1 MKMYPMRAPIAVS
14 KLPLAV
20 ASCLLLSACAVG
32 PDYKRPPAPVV
43 SGYLP
48 HTPAVP
54 DGAQAFVHAQDIP
67 GQWWTLFHSAPLNA
81 LVTQALTANP
91 DLAAAQASL
100 RAAREAVYAQEGFY
114 LPSVSALASPSR
126 TKTATR
132 SVSPASGTGN
142 PYFSLFTGQV
152 SVAYTPDVFGANRRQ
167 VENLVAAAQ
176 AQRFQLEATYL
187 TLTSN
192 LVTAAINAAALRAQI
207 DATTKIIAAEMDLLE
222 VLNQQFANGQVSQVD
237 VLAQKAALAQA
248 QATLPPLQKSFDQQ
262 RDALAVL
269 VGETPDKASNTL
281 FGLDDITLPKQ
292 LPVSV
297 PAALVDQRPD
307 IRQAEENLHA
317 ASAAVGI
324 AVAARLP
331 VLNLTAAGGTQA
343 NFFRDLFSPG
353 NGFWTLAATM
363 TEPVFDGGTLL
374 HRERGARAALD
385 QAKAQY
391 RSTTLSAFQNVADS
405 LAALQADASAVQAA
419 WVSAHAAAESLKLVQ
434 LQVETGQVAYLAV
447 LNAEQTALQ
456 AELTLVQ
463 ARALRLADTAA
474 LFQALGGGW
483 WNRKDVQVEDVTGD
497 DPLALLGIR

>member
-1 MKMYPMRAPIAVS
+1 
-14 KLPLAV
+14 
-20 ASCLLLSACAVG
+20 
-32 PDYKRPPAPVV
+32 
-43 SGYLP
+43 
-48 HTPAVP
+48 
-54 DGAQAFVHAQDIP
+54 
-67 GQWWTLFHSAPLNA
+67 
-81 LVTQALTANP
+81 
-91 DLAAAQASL
+91 
-100 RAAREAVYAQEGFY
+100 
-114 LPSVSALASPSR
+114 
-126 TKTATR
+126 
-132 SVSPASGTGN
+132 
-142 PYFSLFTGQV
+142 
-152 SVAYTPDVFGANRRQ
+152 
-167 VENLVAAAQ
+167 
-176 AQRFQLEATYL
+176 
-187 TLTSN
+187 
-192 LVTAAINAAALRAQI
+192 
-207 DATTKIIAAEMDLLE
+207 
-222 VLNQQFANGQVSQVD
+222 
-237 VLAQKAALAQA
+237 
-248 QATLPPLQKSFDQQ
+248 
-262 RDALAVL
+262 
-269 VGETPDKASNTL
+269 
-281 FGLDDITLPKQ
+281 
-292 LPVSV
+292 LPVSI

-374 HRERGARAALD
+374 HRERGARAAFN

-419 WVSAHAAAESLKLVQ
+419 WGSAHAAAESLKLVH

-497 DPLALLGIR
+497 DPLAVLGIR